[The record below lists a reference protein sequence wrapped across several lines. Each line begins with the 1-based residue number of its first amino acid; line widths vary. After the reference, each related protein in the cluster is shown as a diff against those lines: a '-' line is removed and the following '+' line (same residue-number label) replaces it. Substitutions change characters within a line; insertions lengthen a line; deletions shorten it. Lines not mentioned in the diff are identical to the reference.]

1 MKYNAYRLTG
11 DARTDTAALKAWRLG
26 VTVTDEDGQ
35 LAVSVDN
42 PQRWAGCIG
51 YRTFAAAGDLVVF
64 STDIRSPMHIN
75 VAQEVTGADAPTDR
89 SVR

>member
-1 MKYNAYRLTG
+1 MNFYAYKLTG

-42 PQRWAGCIG
+42 PQRWAGGIG
-51 YRTFAAAGDLVVF
+51 YRTFAAAGDLVGF
-64 STDIRSPMHIN
+64 STEIRSPLHIK

-89 SVR
+89 SAR